1 MQSSWHDLSQR
12 RYNMSIVTGTYTRLE
27 SRLDTLEEPSSAWK
41 LESCT
46 SAFAAGIQL
55 IQLISYDLHSQKSK
69 F

>member
-1 MQSSWHDLSQR
+1 
-12 RYNMSIVTGTYTRLE
+12 MSIVTGTYTRLE
-27 SRLDTLEEPSSAWK
+27 SRLDTLEESSSAWK

-55 IQLISYDLHSQKSK
+55 IQYIQLISYDLHSQKSK